1 LPTLELKNS
10 PLLKKAAQT
19 YTLVI
24 FKKFHDEYDYAST
37 SLIKHRNDSQVVYE
51 YIVGIFNEGREYKAV
66 CDHVNKIISRS
77 CKKFETFEILCY
89 HALKFF
95 DLLDIKII
103 PDTYILKRWTR
114 EVKSECILNTTTR
127 NVEENMNLND
137 T

>member
-1 LPTLELKNS
+1 M
-10 PLLKKAAQT
+10 
-19 YTLVI
+19 YTPVI

-37 SLIKHRNDSQVVYE
+37 SLIKHRNDSQAMHE
-51 YIVGIFNEGREYKAV
+51 YIVRIFNEGREYKVV

-103 PDTYILKRWTR
+103 PDTYILKR
-114 EVKSECILNTTTR
+114 
-127 NVEENMNLND
+127 
-137 T
+137 